1 MSKKCKGC
9 GVTLQTENPNGLGYV
24 ANMDQDYC
32 KRCFRLSHYGDV
44 MINMQKGIDN
54 DALLAN
60 VNDLDALIVWVVDI
74 MDFEA
79 SIIKGMNRHFIGK
92 DILLV
97 CTKSDLLPRTTSA
110 SKMGSFIQQR
120 LHSNGIQVVGIV
132 AVPNMHKQEK
142 QSVKEVMAAIATYRK
157 GRDVVM
163 LGNANAG
170 KSTLLNALMH
180 THDLTISHHP
190 GTTLDLNPI
199 PFDGY
204 TLYDTPGMV
213 NTQSYLTYVP
223 ENQLKDVMF
232 HKEVNPKKFQ
242 LRQNQTLSLAGYV
255 RLDLF
260 DCENVSCICYFSDR
274 LHIHRSKQ
282 ENADT
287 LWQNQLGELL
297 SPSITTN
304 ASEMKKTSFTKKEDK
319 IDIVIAGLGWFCI
332 HGHVSRIDVYAD
344 AAVEVIQRKAMI

>member
-1 MSKKCKGC
+1 MSKICKGC
-9 GVTLQTENPNGLGYV
+9 GVTLQTENPNAIGFV
-24 ANMDQDYC
+24 QNMDQEYC
-32 KRCFRLSHYGDV
+32 KRCYRLSHYGDV
-44 MINMQKGIDN
+44 MINMQQGIDN
-54 DALLAN
+54 DALLQS
-60 VNDLDALIVWVVDI
+60 VNALDALIVWVVDI

-79 SIIKGMNRHFIGK
+79 SIIPGMNRHFMGK

-97 CTKSDLLPRTTSA
+97 CTKSDLLPKTTSA
-110 SKMGSFIQQR
+110 GKMGNFIQNR
-120 LHSNGIQVVGIV
+120 LRTHGIQVVGII
-132 AVPNMHKQEK
+132 AVPNLHKQEA
-142 QSVKEVMAAIATYRK
+142 QSVSDVEAAIAMYRK
-157 GRDVVM
+157 QRDVVM

-180 THDLTISHHP
+180 SHDLTISHHP

-213 NTQSYLTYVP
+213 NTKSYLTYVP
-223 ENQLKDVMF
+223 ETQLKDVMF

-242 LRQNQTLSLAGYV
+242 LRQNQSLALAGYV

-260 DCENVSCICYFSDR
+260 DCEDVSCVCYFSDR
-274 LHIHRSKQ
+274 LAIHRSKA
-282 ENADT
+282 ENADR
-287 LWQNQLGELL
+287 LWSEHLGELL
-297 SPSITTN
+297 APTIEED

-332 HGHVSRIDVYAD
+332 HGNVSRIDVYANKHVD
-344 AAVEVIQRKAMI
+344 VLLRKAMI